1 MDVNAI
7 LEIFEEKKLHYITLS
22 GEELIRSLNVMEY
35 IDIEDKKCQLFINR
49 IEFICMSNCLKI
61 AMERESGYKQ
71 LKRYFSSECG
81 MTDAVA
87 KQCADKYNEG
97 NRIYNKFPLIVN
109 NCTQCHGID
118 IRDLTVKELSLA
130 VNMSWLIRRA
140 ALTKSKQK
148 AVPQD
153 VAVDVDFM
161 SVQQSVEQIL
171 ASNWYSVAREN
182 PALVANIMNQ
192 ISDRVVSTS
201 QYSL

>member
-1 MDVNAI
+1 
-7 LEIFEEKKLHYITLS
+7 
-22 GEELIRSLNVMEY
+22 
-35 IDIEDKKCQLFINR
+35 
-49 IEFICMSNCLKI
+49 
-61 AMERESGYKQ
+61 MERESGYKQ

-81 MTDAVA
+81 MTDAAA
-87 KQCADKYNEG
+87 KPCADKYNEG

-192 ISDRVVSTS
+192 ISDRVVSSS

>member
-1 MDVNAI
+1 
-7 LEIFEEKKLHYITLS
+7 
-22 GEELIRSLNVMEY
+22 
-35 IDIEDKKCQLFINR
+35 
-49 IEFICMSNCLKI
+49 
-61 AMERESGYKQ
+61 
-71 LKRYFSSECG
+71 

-87 KQCADKYNEG
+87 KQCTDKYNEG
-97 NRIYNKFPLIVN
+97 NRIYKKFPLIVN
-109 NCTQCHGID
+109 NCTQCLGID

-130 VNMSWLIRRA
+130 VNISWLIRRA

-153 VAVDVDFM
+153 VAFDVVFM